1 MPKRKLKNKCERCGT
16 CCLKG
21 GPALHIK
28 DQKLLLQNFI
38 DRESLIT
45 IRKGEP
51 VISLEDRKT
60 EWIKTELVK
69 LKGKG
74 AKWSCVFYDQDDTS
88 CSIYKHRPLEC
99 VLLKC
104 WDTAELTAIAGKK
117 LLSRFDIIPAHEPV
131 IEYIHRHEKEC
142 SLEFIEHLI
151 IKQNGAINRNTLAEL
166 SELVN
171 KDLVLRSE
179 ALAHLNF
186 TLDLELFY
194 FGRPLFKI
202 LSQFALI
209 PREVNGK
216 IELIQD

>member
-1 MPKRKLKNKCERCGT
+1 MPKRKLKNECERCGT

-21 GPALHIK
+21 GPALHIE

-104 WDTAELTAIAGKK
+104 WDTAELTAIAGKN

-131 IEYIHRHEKEC
+131 IEYIQRHEKEC

-151 IKQNGAINRNTLAEL
+151 IEQNGAINRNTLAEL